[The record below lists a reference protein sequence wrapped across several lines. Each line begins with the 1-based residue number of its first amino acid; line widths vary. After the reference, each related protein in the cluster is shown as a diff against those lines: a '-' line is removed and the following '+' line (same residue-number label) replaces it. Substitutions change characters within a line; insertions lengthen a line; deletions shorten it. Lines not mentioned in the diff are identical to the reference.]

1 MNQHQ
6 TDVNV
11 FINDLDGGVF
21 VNKLGAVLSEVA
33 FGVNSTNKKGKVCVE
48 FELSSLDENRVSVS
62 HKLKFTRPTMRGSKS
77 EEDTT
82 NTVQLQEAKARL
94 EKKIA
99 LYIDDGC
106 DAAVLNAA
114 FAPALNCHTRE
125 SFFSCIAAQIHKGGN
140 Q

>member
-82 NTVQLQEAKARL
+82 NTPMFVNKGGELTLFQKDQGQLFDKQGQH
-94 EKKIA
+94 
-99 LYIDDGC
+99 D
-106 DAAVLNAA
+106 AVL
-114 FAPALNCHTRE
+114 R
-125 SFFSCIAAQIHKGGN
+125 
-140 Q
+140 